1 MRSSTSAPASPNM
14 MVVCH
19 ARKQKL
25 SRFNIASWNGSCA
38 IQSNQALAYV
48 SAVVAVTSTQA
59 SWCHSARKPA
69 DTYGCIRIVGQHG
82 TPRARQKLWP
92 LSTL

>member
-1 MRSSTSAPASPNM
+1 MSAPASPNM

-19 ARKQKL
+19 ARKQKH

-38 IQSNQALAYV
+38 TQSQSSPGLV

-59 SWCHSARKPA
+59 SWCHSAPKPA
-69 DTYGCIRIVGQHG
+69 DTYGCIRIVGQTG
-82 TPRARQKLWP
+82 SPGAGQR
-92 LSTL
+92 LSLLSQL